1 MYTNEELSHK
11 IKDIISNQLI
21 VKEAEYPYAFTL
33 QTGVSKKIEFPS
45 KLSVFDIFTPNRT
58 LDTTPVMLTLKTK
71 NGYIIVTGDVTITE
85 DDNLV
90 ITDIGQSEFTFNE
103 NTLHIT
109 NIEPL
114 KKSVDHILTP
124 EIFEV
129 ICVDN
134 NDMGFTIYTGRV
146 ISLAYAKCVGRITIS
161 LPYSEMMTN
170 RTLVEIIRGN
180 IYAKEDIIDIIEKL
194 SVFADTDK

>member
-1 MYTNEELSHK
+1 MYTNEELINK

-21 VKEAEYPYAFTL
+21 VKEVEYPYAFTL

-58 LDTTPVMLTLKTK
+58 LDTTPVMLTLKTE
-71 NGYIIVTGDVTITE
+71 NGYIIVTCDVTITE

-114 KKSVDHILTP
+114 KKV
-124 EIFEV
+124 
-129 ICVDN
+129 
-134 NDMGFTIYTGRV
+134 
-146 ISLAYAKCVGRITIS
+146 
-161 LPYSEMMTN
+161 
-170 RTLVEIIRGN
+170 
-180 IYAKEDIIDIIEKL
+180 
-194 SVFADTDK
+194 